1 MLPRRLNGTAY
12 TGTGSLNARVTLLKK
27 SDARDA
33 NGEDVQSHEAVATVW
48 AKVEPLVY
56 KYTEKQERVV
66 TESTHKITIRFV
78 QGITADNLVQL
89 ADGTVMNIEAVNDPD
104 QKRTELWLMCYARR

>member
-12 TGTGSLNARVTLLKK
+12 TGSGSLNTRVTLLKK

-33 NGEDVQSHEAVATVW
+33 QGELISSQEAVATVW

-56 KYTEKQERVV
+56 KYTEKQEHV
-66 TESTHKITIRFV
+66 TVESTHKITIRFLA
-78 QGITADNLVQL
+78 GIDATNLVQL
-89 ADGTVMNIEAVNDPD
+89 PDETVMNIEAAYDPD
-104 QKRTELWLMCYARR
+104 QRKVELWLMCYARI